1 MKILLYEGKST
12 SDVLGAYE
20 CEFALVPGMTVAG
33 CPTHSRPLRRSGS
46 LRVRRRLAAFQSP
59 NVATGRLLISIGH
72 S

>member
-33 CPTHSRPLRRSGS
+33 CPTHSRPL
-46 LRVRRRLAAFQSP
+46 
-59 NVATGRLLISIGH
+59 
-72 S
+72 